1 MKTITNINELS
12 LPELYK
18 KTIVFMVDRLRAFP
32 IIKDIILFG
41 GCARQDITLNSD
53 IDLALVISESI
64 SLEEEW
70 NIDNFIRDWNA
81 NIACDV
87 IFLPE
92 EALEREVRGE
102 TIVRPI
108 IREGVRLGGFLCQRM

>member
-1 MKTITNINELS
+1 MITITDINQLS
-12 LPELYK
+12 LPALYK
-18 KTIVFMVDRLRAFP
+18 ETIVFMVNRLRSFP

-41 GCARQDITLNSD
+41 GCARQDISLNSD

-64 SLEEEW
+64 SPEEEW
-70 NIDNFIRDWNA
+70 NIDNSIRDWNA

-92 EALEREVRGE
+92 GALKEGFRGE

-108 IREGVRLGGFLCQRM
+108 IREGVRLSGLLYQRM